1 MDNNLREPIAVALQL
16 NGNKRLHEKI
26 AQQSKTGI
34 CYLIFDEKHDISRV
48 TWLEI
53 SDAIPQIQ
61 KLAIALRESV
71 NKLGDNYFPLWLH
84 DSRTSDVYLF
94 ALNGTEIIILDNH
107 DPSIVF
113 DTLTIEL
120 PSSFEPKKKKK
131 RK

>member
-1 MDNNLREPIAVALQL
+1 MENNLREAIAIALQL

-34 CYLIFDEKHDISRV
+34 CYLIFDEKHDASRV

-53 SDAIPQIQ
+53 SEAIAPIQ
-61 KLAIALRESV
+61 KLVIALRESV

-94 ALNGTEIIILDNH
+94 ALNQTEIIVLDNH

-113 DTLTIEL
+113 DTLTIDL
-120 PSSFEPKKKKK
+120 SSSFDDKKK
-131 RK
+131 RKKK